1 MVKHPVRE
9 ADPDMGKFKTGFVSQ
24 VKEEQQK
31 QREQKKLH
39 RKHHLQD
46 ETVVIVEKSHLMKF
60 LIRSAFRIIR
70 LTAVTAIF
78 ALATLG
84 SMALLYPEVRN
95 PLLGVL
101 WEILKELHTMMR

>member
-1 MVKHPVRE
+1 MQPVRE
-9 ADPDMGKFKTGFVSQ
+9 AEPDMGKFKTGFVSQ
-24 VKEEQQK
+24 VKEEQQR

-46 ETVVIVEKSHLMKF
+46 ETVVIVEKSNLMKF
-60 LIRSAFRIIR
+60 LISSSFRIIR
-70 LTAVTAIF
+70 LTAVITVF

-84 SMALLYPEVRN
+84 SIALLYPDVRN

-101 WEILKELHTMMR
+101 WEILKELHMMMR